1 MVETVTSAALLLVA
15 VAVLVYIIIVATWRA
30 DNDGCDETQCDTCP
44 FPCEKHTER
53 GAKK

>member
-15 VAVLVYIIIVATWRA
+15 VAVLVYIAATWRA